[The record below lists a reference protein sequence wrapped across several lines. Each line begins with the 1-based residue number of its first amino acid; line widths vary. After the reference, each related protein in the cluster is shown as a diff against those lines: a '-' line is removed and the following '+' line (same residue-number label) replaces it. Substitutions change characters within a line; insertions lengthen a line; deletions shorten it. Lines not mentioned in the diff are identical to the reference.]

1 MARPPRPF
9 TMTQIRLEMARIT
22 RELRLIVYALEDGI
36 IIPPQERLT
45 RGRAII
51 ARLERL
57 IDRIPPDR

>member
-1 MARPPRPF
+1 
-9 TMTQIRLEMARIT
+9 MTQIRLEMARIT